1 MFMKYLWVMLFT
13 TMAFVLNDAKAK
25 TTVNSTPALSFI
37 KIAKSSYVHS
47 VNFRT
52 LPTNVQAAPKNGNC
66 INIPFSCGVT
76 GTICGYLIFNVVALI
91 EAIFV
96 IDEMLCPY

>member
-66 INIPFSCGVT
+66 INIIFSCGLT
-76 GTICGYLIFNVVALI
+76 GTICGYEGSVVTLI
-91 EAIFV
+91 EAVLASDRI
-96 IDEMLCPY
+96 LCRP